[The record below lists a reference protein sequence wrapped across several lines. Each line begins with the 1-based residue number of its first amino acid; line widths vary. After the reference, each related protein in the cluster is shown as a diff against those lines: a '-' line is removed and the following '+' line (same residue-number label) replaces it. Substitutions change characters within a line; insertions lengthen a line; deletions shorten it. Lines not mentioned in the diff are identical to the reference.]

1 MTGSDSDIFELALAC
16 YRNPLAHQSWIAPA
30 APLPGGMDRLLW
42 LANGSP
48 EILKAA
54 VRQTGAKTEE
64 LREAARFLLQQLCF
78 TRGASHYRVLGL
90 QPRATPEQIK
100 EHHRLLIRLF
110 HPDRG
115 VGRANWTDHYASRI
129 NEAWT
134 ALSRPQSRADYDD
147 RLGRSPSLVLDPNAI
162 PAFESNPPPPGHVGH
177 RKKRKVVRSR
187 VSLAPNRWLPALV
200 LGGFALVAA
209 LLVGGIHLFGSPVA
223 APVFV
228 VSAAPVGIEPPVVL
242 SESTAAEPTGH
253 SAIAALLA
261 TPNWRTLEPREQE
274 VRQRGVQTGDAREHL
289 EQARRDWLATDEALL
304 EQMRAE
310 RVRLEEHLRAEQAKS
325 EQAWVERL
333 AAGRAR
339 LEQLQAERVRAE
351 QARAVEPDRLERR
364 RPQPQTGPEWT
375 PLERSAAVVPAVAS
389 TTTILAPE
397 ADLLAVREL
406 DDLIGRY
413 TSAYQQGDLDRLM
426 LLFAPGARG
435 KGGGDHASIQRD
447 YAFLF
452 GTHLIQRMQLH
463 DLRWSRHGLSARA
476 TARYELWLRPRDR
489 DSLFQLAGNI
499 RFEVRKQDG
508 RVLIESIDYDWLGR

>member
-16 YRNPLAHQSWIAPA
+16 YRNPLAHQSWLAPA

-54 VRQTGAKTEE
+54 VRQTGARTEE

-90 QPRATPEQIK
+90 QPHATPEQIK

-115 VGRANWTDHYASRI
+115 VGRANWTDHYASRV

-147 RLGRSPSLVLDPNAI
+147 RLRRSPEPVLDSKAVYASESGTPPRRVGRQRRRRVGRS
-162 PAFESNPPPPGHVGH
+162 
-177 RKKRKVVRSR
+177 RTR
-187 VSLAPNRWLPALV
+187 VAMLCRWLPVLV
-200 LGGFALVAA
+200 VGGFALVAA

-228 VSAAPVGIEPPVVL
+228 ASAAPVVIESPVVL

-261 TPNWRTLEPREQE
+261 TPNWQMLEPREQQA
-274 VRQRGVQTGDAREHL
+274 RQRSVQTGDGQEHL
-289 EQARRDWLATDEALL
+289 EQAPRDWLATDEALL

-310 RVRLEEHLRAEQAKS
+310 RVRLEEQLRVEQAKS

-339 LEQLQAERVRAE
+339 LEQLKAE
-351 QARAVEPDRLERR
+351 QARAEHARAAEPDRLKRLRLEPRTDPER
-364 RPQPQTGPEWT
+364 T
-375 PLERSAAVVPAVAS
+375 PLERSAAVVPAAAS
-389 TTTILAPE
+389 TSASIAPD
-397 ADLLAVREL
+397 ASDLTDLEL

-413 TSAYQQGDLDRLM
+413 TSAYQQRDLNRVM
-426 LLFAPGARG
+426 VLFAPGVRG
-435 KGGGDHASIQRD
+435 KGGSDRAGIRRD
-447 YAFLF
+447 YAALF
-452 GTHLIQRMQLH
+452 DTHMIPRMQFH
-463 DLRWSRHGLSARA
+463 NLRWSRRGPSASA
-476 TARYELWLRPRDR
+476 AARYELWLRRRDD
-489 DSLFQLAGNI
+489 DSPSQLAGNI
-499 RFEVRKQDG
+499 WFEVRKQDG